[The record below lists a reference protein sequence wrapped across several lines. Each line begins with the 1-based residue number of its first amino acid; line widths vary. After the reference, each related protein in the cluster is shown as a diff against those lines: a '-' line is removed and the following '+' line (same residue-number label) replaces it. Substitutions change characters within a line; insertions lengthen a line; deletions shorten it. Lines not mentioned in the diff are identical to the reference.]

1 MRLNM
6 PVRFHSSLTM
16 FVYLKGHAV
25 LEYYLEVADAFECAN
40 DSMGPS
46 VRTPE

>member
-6 PVRFHSSLTM
+6 PLRFDASLTM

-25 LEYYLEVADAFECAN
+25 LEYYLDVADAFECAN
-40 DSMGPS
+40 DSVGPS
-46 VRTPE
+46 VRTTE